1 MVMMVILGVVVM
13 VVAVVM
19 MRRELIAVT
28 MMMLERLRL
37 EVVNRLLM
45 RLMVVVRGMTSRG
58 VAPAATTGRG
68 RGGASSRDRGVRVI
82 RTGLGNRVVALHR
95 RCTVVILQVGVID
108 VMMPVVFTLDVRRR
122 IARDA
127 GRLGS
132 HHKRRRRHPARTR
145 TSHRRVVG

>member
-1 MVMMVILGVVVM
+1 MVMMVVLGVVVM

-19 MRRELIAVT
+19 MRRELITVT
-28 MMMLERLRL
+28 MIMLERLRL
-37 EVVNRLLM
+37 EVVNRLLLM

-58 VAPAATTGRG
+58 VAPAATAGGGRG
-68 RGGASSRDRGVRVI
+68 AGSRDRGVRVI

-95 RCTVVILQVGVID
+95 RCTVVILHVGVID

-132 HHKRRRRHPARTR
+132 HHPTGTR
-145 TSHRRVVG
+145 TSHRRVVGQAF